1 MITPP
6 VSHWHRHLTP
16 EQATEQVGERVPDL
30 DANVTEAVIVADATT
45 GQPAFAYLPIGNVA
59 DLRRTVLDIPYSKT
73 TRAAGWQNT
82 SRTFGYAPR
91 RPVYGREGCE
101 NTRLWDERP
110 DLHTTLLQYGERVR
124 HQLQTIFPDVAE
136 RDAQTMANSDV
147 KDEWRLGE
155 TNWTSG
161 VVNRSSSL
169 PYHRDGFNFPVWTAM
184 PVLRRHMR
192 GGYLHIPEYNA
203 VVASRDGWA
212 VFFPGYELVHGVTPM
227 TPTREGGYRY
237 SVVYYA
243 LKGMKDC
250 FTHAVEQDYA
260 LKKRTEREQTMAAE
274 LAQRLNEPTTQP
286 HR

>member
-1 MITPP
+1 MSTPA
-6 VSHWHRHLTP
+6 VSHWKRTLTRD
-16 EQATEQVGERVPDL
+16 EASEIVGNRVPEL
-30 DANVTEAVIVADATT
+30 EPNVTKPVVVADADT
-45 GQPAFAYLPIGNVA
+45 GEPAFAYLPVGDVGP
-59 DLRRTVLDIPYSKT
+59 LRRTVLDIPYTTLT
-73 TRAAGWQNT
+73 TRAAGWQNV

-101 NTRLWDERP
+101 DTRLWTERP
-110 DLHTTLLQYGERVR
+110 NGHSILLAYGERVR
-124 HQLQTIFPDVAE
+124 AQLSDVFPDIAA
-136 RDAQTMANSDV
+136 RDRATMASSGV
-147 KDEWRLGE
+147 REEWRLGE

-184 PVLRRHMR
+184 PVLRRHMK
-192 GGYLHIPEYNA
+192 GGYLHIPEYDA
-203 VVASRDGWA
+203 IVASRDGWA

-260 LKKRTEREQTMAAE
+260 LKKRTEREREMARKLTERDPA
-274 LAQRLNEPTTQP
+274 
-286 HR
+286 

>member
-1 MITPP
+1 
-6 VSHWHRHLTP
+6 
-16 EQATEQVGERVPDL
+16 
-30 DANVTEAVIVADATT
+30 
-45 GQPAFAYLPIGNVA
+45 
-59 DLRRTVLDIPYSKT
+59 
-73 TRAAGWQNT
+73 
-82 SRTFGYAPR
+82 
-91 RPVYGREGCE
+91 
-101 NTRLWDERP
+101 
-110 DLHTTLLQYGERVR
+110 
-124 HQLQTIFPDVAE
+124 VAE

-169 PYHRDGFNFPVWTAM
+169 PYHRDGFNFAVWTAM

-250 FTHAVEQDYA
+250 FTHAVETQYA
-260 LKKRTEREQTMAAE
+260 LKKRTEREQAMAAE
-274 LAQRLNEPTTQP
+274 LAQRLAEPQQNAN
-286 HR
+286 

>member
-1 MITPP
+1 MNTPP
-6 VSHWHRHLTP
+6 APAVSYWDRTLTR
-16 EQATEQVGERVPDL
+16 EEATKIVGQQVPDL
-30 DANVTEAVIVADATT
+30 EPNVTSAVVVADATT
-45 GQPAFAYLPIGNVA
+45 RDPAFAYLPIGDVA
-59 DLRRTVLDIPYSKT
+59 SLRRTVLDIPYTTLT
-73 TRAAGWQNT
+73 TRSSGWQNV

-101 NTRLWDERP
+101 DTRLWSERP
-110 DLHTTLLQYGERVR
+110 EGHAILLHYANVVR
-124 HQLQTIFPDVAE
+124 DRLFEIFPDIAE
-136 RDAQTMANSDV
+136 TDRDTMAHSGV
-147 KDEWRLGE
+147 QEEWKLGE

-161 VVNRSSSL
+161 VVNKSSAL

-184 PVLRRHMR
+184 PVVRRHMK

-212 VFFPGYELVHGVTPM
+212 VFFPGYELVHGVTPLH
-227 TPTREGGYRY
+227 PTREDGYRY

-260 LKKRTEREQTMAAE
+260 LRKRTEREREMARK
-274 LAQRLNEPTTQP
+274 LAGRDTADA
-286 HR
+286 